1 MNVEIFRKLFTF
13 CSEQYGICSLKMA
26 NKSDFLKLSNYSQI
40 AFSNRK
46 LKNHKITC
54 IHYLY

>member
-1 MNVEIFRKLFTF
+1 MWKFFENCLHFVLNSMEFVLSKWSINQL
-13 CSEQYGICSLKMA
+13 
-26 NKSDFLKLSNYSQI
+26 FLKLSNYSQI